1 MIMRLLSIF
10 FLLFS
15 QISFS
20 QDSTT
25 IQDIDKKW
33 FVQKLP
39 AVLKR
44 KELLQNINY
53 SENSKPNGQ
62 PNQSK
67 SNIRINCGCSK
78 GGEPPL
84 YIVDGKEMIGDLQY
98 LDPQAIESISVLKD
112 AASAKNYGDKG
123 KNGVIIITMKKV
135 L

>member
-1 MIMRLLSIF
+1 MIKLLSIF
-10 FLLFS
+10 SLLFS

-25 IQDIDKKW
+25 IQNIDKKC
-33 FVQKLP
+33 FVQKSP

-67 SNIRINCGCSK
+67 SNVRINCGCNK

-84 YIVDGKEMIGDLQY
+84 YVVDGKIIVGDLPN
-98 LDPQAIESISVLKD
+98 LDPQAIESISALKD
-112 AASAKNYGDKG
+112 VASSRQYGDKG